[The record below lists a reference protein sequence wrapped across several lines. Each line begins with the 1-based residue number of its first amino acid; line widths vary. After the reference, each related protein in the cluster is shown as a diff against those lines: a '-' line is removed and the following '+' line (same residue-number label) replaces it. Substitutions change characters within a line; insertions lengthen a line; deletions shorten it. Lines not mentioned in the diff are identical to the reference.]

1 MNEKRPP
8 RTDAITT
15 EGIGCWQRREHG
27 VGVALNEDIRGVRGW
42 ATHGLE
48 VQLKGLH

>member
-27 VGVALNEDIRGVRGW
+27 VGGRGRNDFGGNNDFQ
-42 ATHGLE
+42 TDS
-48 VQLKGLH
+48 K